1 MDRLTQCASDVRPS
15 LWASLDQPLP
25 EWACV
30 LGWCAATGVFVLIVL
45 VLGGPSTVDSVES
58 MYSTWAVAHGHLACA
73 FPATTTYAYT
83 APGYP
88 LVSGAIA
95 ALTRL
100 GSSIPF
106 PSTAALGPHCATAL
120 PAMSEWSS
128 KTGALSATVDI
139 GYISW
144 LFLMAGAVAFLRAV
158 GRGRCRWEPLTLIVL
173 ACLPPVWGAIETV
186 FHPQDLMAM
195 GLALGGLACV
205 LRRRWAWAGVLLAL
219 AVLSQ
224 QFALLVAAPIF
235 VLAPRHRRL
244 RFSVAALGTAAVIAL
259 PLIGLG
265 SGKVLRTLTY
275 GSGDSSVTGGT
286 LVTELRLHGWV
297 LAGTSRVLPIVLS
310 MVLAWWLVRRLG
322 AATVRSPLPLASLVA
337 LSLSLRLVF
346 EENLRD
352 SYYFM
357 ALAVALVLLD
367 VVCGRIR
374 GPVVAWLALVTLAHD
389 VWPLNMFG
397 AVSWG
402 FGATEHLPQVLIV
415 LGIVIVLVDVARA
428 RVHWYRVAWL
438 LVTVAA
444 FATWPFTDEPFR
456 TPLPKWFWQL
466 VLVSIG
472 MWLAAGPLV
481 RFTREREAHLA
492 RDATPPHGVIGSVV
506 VPHDGHVGAGVNAP
520 MVVPVEPIGQPTAS
534 SADVALGH
542 GHGHG
547 SRTC

>member
-1 MDRLTQCASDVRPS
+1 MDDLSQSESNVRS
-15 LWASLDQPLP
+15 FLWASLDQPLP
-25 EWACV
+25 GWACF
-30 LGWCAATGVFVLIVL
+30 LGWCAATGIFVLLVV

-58 MYSTWAVAHGHLACA
+58 VYSTWAVAHGHLACA
-73 FPATTTYAYT
+73 FPANNTYAYT

-88 LVSGAIA
+88 LASGAIA
-95 ALTRL
+95 ALTRV

-106 PSTAALGPHCATAL
+106 PTTAALGPHCTTAL

-139 GYISW
+139 GYIGW

-158 GRGRCRWEPLTLIVL
+158 GRGRRCWEPLTLIVL
-173 ACLPPVWGAIETV
+173 ACLPPVWGAIVTV

-195 GLALGGLACV
+195 GLALGGLASV
-205 LRRRWAWAGVLLAL
+205 HRRWWARAGALLAL

-224 QFALLVAAPIF
+224 QFALLVAAPIL
-235 VLAPRHRRL
+235 VLAPRDRRL
-244 RFSVAALGTAAVIAL
+244 RFSVAALGTAAIIAL
-259 PLIGLG
+259 PLITLG

-275 GSGDSSVTGGT
+275 GSGDSSITGGT
-286 LVTELRLHGWV
+286 LVTELRLHGWI

-352 SYYFM
+352 TYYFM
-357 ALAVALVLLD
+357 ALGVMLILLD
-367 VVCGRIR
+367 VVRGRIR
-374 GPVVAWLALVTLAHD
+374 GAVLAWFALVTIAHD

-402 FGATEHLPQVLIV
+402 FGATEHLPQILMV
-415 LGIVIVLVDVARA
+415 LGVIIVLVDVARD
-428 RVHWYRVAWL
+428 RVHWYRVLWL
-438 LVTVAA
+438 LVIVAA

-456 TPLPKWFWQL
+456 TPLPKWFWQV

-481 RFTREREAHLA
+481 RFTRENDA
-492 RDATPPHGVIGSVV
+492 RQAGDTAPRRGVIGS
-506 VPHDGHVGAGVNAP
+506 AGP
-520 MVVPVEPIGQPTAS
+520 PTTVAS
-534 SADVALGH
+534 RSK
-542 GHGHG
+542 
-547 SRTC
+547 